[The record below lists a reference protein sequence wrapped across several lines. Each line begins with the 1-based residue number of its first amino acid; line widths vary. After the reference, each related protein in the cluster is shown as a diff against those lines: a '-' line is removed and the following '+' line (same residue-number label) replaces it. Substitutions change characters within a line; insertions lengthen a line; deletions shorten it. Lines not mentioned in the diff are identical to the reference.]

1 MYEEHF
7 ETDWDHLS
15 QEEAMFRAF
24 ALGVDAAMG
33 AENRAEFQALQREH
47 HRGLVQVAFDEGKTR
62 ATDELRERGGT
73 RQTEPTAT
81 SFEPG
86 DREWEVWEELI
97 VEQASAEDAFEAV
110 EVSRSRLDR
119 PDALERPGM
128 LDRPDQSD
136 DRITLPRFL
145 LR

>member
-1 MYEEHF
+1 
-7 ETDWDHLS
+7 
-15 QEEAMFRAF
+15 MFRAF
-24 ALGVDAAMG
+24 ALGVDAVLGEANE
-33 AENRAEFQALQREH
+33 AELEALQREH

-62 ATDELRERGGT
+62 AKDELRETGRTTGT
-73 RQTEPTAT
+73 ESTVV

-86 DREWEVWEELI
+86 DREWEIWEELV
-97 VEQASAEDAFEAV
+97 VEQETEEEAFEAV
-110 EVSRSRLDR
+110 EVSRSRLDH
-119 PDALERPGM
+119 PQALDKPGL